1 LLPDE
6 TGEAPLSGVSHGE
19 LLFGFTYE
27 ALRTVIILGALL
39 FSALLIA
46 TVIVTAFYY
55 LPRRLQGLRRGPRLR
70 DDREEQDSV
79 LEWLR

>member
-1 LLPDE
+1 M
-6 TGEAPLSGVSHGE
+6 PLSGVSNGE

-39 FSALLIA
+39 LSVLLITA
-46 TVIVTAFYY
+46 LIVTAFYY
-55 LPRRLQGLRRGPRLR
+55 LPRRLRGLRRGPQLR
-70 DDREEQDSV
+70 DDREEQGSV